1 MEKFAT
7 DAAYLFSSTANK
19 LPIAHN
25 AAANT
30 NSQRIKNSEHSSRYL
45 TVPQDL
51 IYSRTVPSGAI
62 AP

>member
-30 NSQRIKNSEHSSRYL
+30 NSQRISDPDKSIS
-45 TVPQDL
+45 DL
-51 IYSRTVPSGAI
+51 AI
-62 AP
+62 S